1 VESVFDS
8 LPPGS
13 RVAVIRLRS
22 LGDCVLTTPALD
34 ILKRF
39 RPDLRLAVVVEDRF
53 RAVFKGNPDID
64 EILPPDLAALR
75 RFRPDLTINFHGG
88 TRSAWMTAL
97 SGARYRAGF
106 GHYRHQFPYN
116 VRIPRAQEILG
127 VERKAHTAEHL
138 ASAVFFLGAPQG
150 EIPRAKLVA
159 PGTDDR
165 PLADAR
171 GSVRSAAAGTE
182 GGQAASGRRNTA
194 VLHPVAAATEKTWP
208 AVRFLQV
215 AVHLR
220 ATGLDP
226 VFVGAPS
233 DDLSAFTSF
242 RTLQASLA
250 ELKGLLARA
259 VLFVGNDSGPA
270 HMAAAFGLPVVVF
283 FGASD
288 REVWA
293 PWRTASE
300 VLPLTATAETAI
312 NALARLR
319 VAA

>member
-64 EILPPDLAALR
+64 GILPPDLAALR

-116 VRIPRAQEILG
+116 VRIPRAQQILG
-127 VERKAHTAEHL
+127 VARKVHTAEHL
-138 ASAVFFLGAPQG
+138 ASAMFFLGAPHG
-150 EIPRAKLVA
+150 EIPRARLVA
-159 PGTDDR
+159 VEEG
-165 PLADAR
+165 PLPYGR
-171 GSVRSAAAGTE
+171 GSVSGVTAAGE
-182 GGQAASGRRNTA
+182 GGAFRRHA
-194 VLHPVAAATEKTWP
+194 VLHPVAAAPEKTWP

-220 ATGLDP
+220 STGLDP
-226 VFVGAPS
+226 VFVGAPA

-300 VLPLTATAETAI
+300 VLPLTASAESAI